1 MSGRLAERFPAVRPQ
16 GKVIMDENG
25 ISRKPDVKRLIADIA
40 MLVGYIVLI
49 AGIGLFLGV
58 SKDVIFSPAAM
69 AVIFAICL
77 LILPLGYFLF
87 RKKTATGKVATGV
100 SIALIAL
107 SVVFVVLCILFS
119 LVVEFVQP
127 LALSTAS
134 SILLIAGSVVLLIA
148 ALVQVLAKRQITA
161 IVVCTMLLAM
171 MLTGVIWVNA
181 QGYGDF
187 NTEAIAAESFLF
199 NNDEG
204 GFATFRIPSIVA
216 LNHDVLNEKYGLTLE
231 RDVLYAFAEGRRNS
245 SHDTGSIDMVYKF
258 STDGGENWSD
268 LNILL
273 TYGTENIGKYGNPT
287 PVLDRDTGKLIFPY
301 MSGTEAN
308 NYDYDTFM
316 ATFSFADDLTLVQE
330 GEPVNINPDKVAD
343 ATGGGTDGVRET
355 TLMIGPGKSIQLSGG
370 EYDGRIVVPA
380 SSGGYSFVLYSDDHG
395 ATWHKGQDAGTGNE
409 CEAVQLPNGEL
420 VMVVRDM
427 TGCSAP
433 HYEQYQRL
441 SYSND
446 GGETWY
452 EKTTD
457 TTLRS
462 PICMASL
469 AVTADGTLLISYPDS
484 FLTRAN
490 LTIAASKDNGKTW
503 ETCRVYSGAAGYSCI
518 TADSDGN
525 MYLLAEIGK
534 VNYNEV
540 LYFARVNF

>member
-1 MSGRLAERFPAVRPQ
+1 ME
-16 GKVIMDENG
+16 ENG
-25 ISRKPDVKRLIADIA
+25 APRKLDIKRLIADIA
-40 MLVGYIVLI
+40 MLVGYIVLV
-49 AGIGLFLGV
+49 AGVGLFLGV
-58 SKDVIFSPAAM
+58 SRDVFFSTAAM
-69 AVIFAICL
+69 SVIFAICL
-77 LILPLGYFLF
+77 LILPIGYFLLF
-87 RKKTATGKVATGV
+87 RKNTPAIMAGKVGTGV
-100 SIALIAL
+100 SIALIAV
-107 SVVFVVLCILFS
+107 SVIFLLLCILFS
-119 LVVEFVQP
+119 LVVDFVQP

-134 SILLIAGSVVLLIA
+134 SILLIAGAVILLVA
-148 ALVQVLAKRQITA
+148 ALIQVLSRGQLTA
-161 IVVCTMLLAM
+161 IVVCAMLLAM

-181 QGYGDF
+181 QDYGEF
-187 NTEAIAAESFLF
+187 NDEAITASSFLF
-199 NNDEG
+199 NNGEG
-204 GFATFRIPSIVA
+204 DFATFRIPSIIAV
-216 LNHDVLNEKYGLTLE
+216 NHDELNEHYGLTLE
-231 RDVLYAFAEGRRNS
+231 KDVLYAFAEGRRNS

-258 STDGGENWSD
+258 STDGGETWSD

-273 TYGTENIGKYGNPT
+273 SYGTENIGKYGNPT
-287 PVLDRDTGKLIFPY
+287 PVLDRETGLLLFPY
-301 MSGTEAN
+301 MTGTEAN
-308 NYDYDTFM
+308 NYDYDTYM
-316 ATFSFADDLTLVQE
+316 AKFSFNADFTLTQE

-343 ATGGGTDGVRET
+343 ATGGGSDGVRET

-395 ATWHKGQDAGTGNE
+395 DTWHRGQDAGTGNE

-452 EKTTD
+452 EKTVD
-457 TTLRS
+457 TTLKS

-469 AVTADGTLLISYPDS
+469 ALNADGTLLISYPDS

-490 LTIAASKDNGKTW
+490 LTIAASTDNGKTW

-525 MYLLAEIGK
+525 IYLLAEIGK